1 MQNVFDLLNLPGWR
15 VISCEES
22 EERYLIQAKPCYPRS
37 PCPDCGSI
45 RAFKHGSDAQ
55 TLHDLPC
62 HGKRVTIGVNRQR
75 YRCADC
81 RKTWF
86 EALPEV
92 DERYFATARLVR
104 YVQRQALTR
113 PFVAVAAET
122 GIDEKTAR
130 IWFHDSI
137 ANLEQAMPR
146 STPQVLG
153 LDEIYL
159 LGQPRAVFS
168 DLKTRRVVEMLP
180 ERKKDVISR
189 YLAALPEKDRIQI
202 CVIDMHRP
210 YLEAFMTHLPHAK
223 IVIDKFHVL
232 KQLGEAVER
241 VRKEVRASLSDRARR
256 GLMHDRFLLH
266 KRHKDLTAQQLLI
279 LESWLGQFPRLSAV
293 YWRKEAFYAVYEAR
307 TYEEAITRY
316 AEWCKSVEENQITDA
331 FQDFLETVGRWQ
343 EWIFNYFIYRY
354 TGGPVEGL
362 NSLIRSVDRAG
373 NSLSFAVLRAKI
385 LYGQHLLR
393 QTRRPKPKA
402 DDVLDVEIVERL
414 LSDAVESTLVQLP
427 LPL

>member
-1 MQNVFDLLNLPGWR
+1 VQNTFDLLNLSGWR
-15 VISCEES
+15 VIACEES
-22 EERYLIQAKPCYPRS
+22 EDRYVIQATPCCPRS
-37 PCPDCGSI
+37 SCPACGSI
-45 RAFKHGSDAQ
+45 RASKHGSDAQ

-62 HGKRVTIGVNRQR
+62 HGKRVTIRVNRQR
-75 YRCADC
+75 YRCVAC

-130 IWFHDSI
+130 LWFHDSI
-137 ANLEQAMPR
+137 ADLEQATPR

-159 LGQPRAVFS
+159 LGQPRAVFT
-168 DLKTRRVVEMLP
+168 DLKARKVVEMLP
-180 ERKKDVISR
+180 ERKKEVILR
-189 YLAALPEKDRIQI
+189 YLAALPEKDRIAIQI

-210 YLEAFMTHLPHAK
+210 YLEAFITHLPHAT

-232 KQLGEAVER
+232 KQLGETVER
-241 VRKEVRASLSDRARR
+241 MRKEVRASLSDRARR

-293 YWRKEAFYAVYEAR
+293 YWRKEDFYKVYEAR
-307 TYEEAITRY
+307 THEDALVCY
-316 AEWCKSVEENQITDA
+316 AEWCRSIEENQVTDA
-331 FQDFLETVGRWQ
+331 FQDFLGTVERWKTF
-343 EWIFNYFIYRY
+343 IFNYFIHRY

-393 QTRRPKPKA
+393 QTRRAKPKA
-402 DDVLDVEIVERL
+402 DDVLDVGSL
-414 LSDAVESTLVQLP
+414 LSDTVESTFTQLP